1 MSVAGIIS
9 EFDPFHNGHR
19 YLIDTVRREL
29 APRAVVCVMSGQF
42 TQRGEPAILD
52 KFTRAQLAVQGGA
65 DLVVELPVCC
75 AVNAAREFAYGG
87 CRTLSLLGVVT
98 HLCFGSE
105 TGNLPLLE
113 KAAELALKEDEAFRN
128 ALKGQLEAGRPYGTA
143 YARALRAVLGAEIAE
158 FPHFPASND
167 ILALEYIKQLKQA
180 DFGLEP
186 YAVRR
191 VGAGHR
197 DGEISEI
204 YSSGESIRVSLEYEA
219 VLEDIRDE
227 VPPYTYEAL
236 KNYHFMPDMEDRML
250 DILRYEIPQ
259 LSLSAI
265 LSAPGVSEGL
275 ENVIR
280 KEIRKARSYE
290 DLVERIRSKRY
301 PESRV
306 RRILTQILLGITRND
321 LPNLLLQPNYVRVL
335 AFNETGTAL
344 ISEAREQGFAHIV
357 VHPGKEDWGKNDV
370 PSNLL
375 LDMRASEIYGTL
387 NGQAPY
393 NSSDLVN
400 IPKIIR
406 N

>member
-1 MSVAGIIS
+1 MSVAGIIA

-42 TQRGEPAILD
+42 IQRGEPAILD
-52 KFTRAQLAVQGGA
+52 KFARAELAVKGGA

-87 CRTLSLLGVVT
+87 CRTLGLLNVVT

-113 KAAELALKEDEAFRN
+113 KAAELALKEDDAFRK
-128 ALKGQLEAGRPYGTA
+128 ALKGQMEAGRPFGTA
-143 YARALRAVLGAEIAE
+143 YARALRAVLGPEIAD
-158 FPHFPASND
+158 FPDFPASND
-167 ILALEYIKQLKQA
+167 ILALEYVKQLKQT

-186 YAVRR
+186 YAVKR
-191 VGAGHR
+191 VGAAHKS
-197 DGEISEI
+197 GEITEY
-204 YSSGESIRVSLEYEA
+204 YSSGESIRMMLEYEA
-219 VLEDIRDE
+219 VLEDIQDQ
-227 VPPYTYEAL
+227 VPSYTYEAL
-236 KNYHFMPDMEDRML
+236 DNYSFMPDMEDKMMDL
-250 DILRYEIPQ
+250 LRYEIPQ

-265 LSAPGVSEGL
+265 ISAPGVSEGL
-275 ENVIR
+275 ENVVR
-280 KEIRKARSYE
+280 REIRKARSYK
-290 DLVERIRSKRY
+290 DLVDRIRSKRY

-306 RRILTQILLGITRND
+306 RRILTQILLGITRNH
-321 LPNLLLQPNYVRVL
+321 LPNLLLEPAYVRVL
-335 AFNETGTAL
+335 AFNETGAGL
-344 ISEAREQGFAHIV
+344 ISEAKGKSLARIIV
-357 VHPGKEDWGKNDV
+357 NPGKEDWGKGGA

-375 LDMRASEIYGTL
+375 LDMRASEVYGLL
-387 NGQAPY
+387 NGRTPY

>member
-1 MSVAGIIS
+1 MSVAGIIA

-42 TQRGEPAILD
+42 TQRGEPAVLD
-52 KFTRAQLAVQGGA
+52 KFTRAELAVKGGA

-87 CRTLSLLGVVT
+87 LRTLSLLDVVT

-105 TGNLPLLE
+105 TGDLALLE
-113 KAAELALKEDEAFRN
+113 KAAELALKEDEAFRK

-143 YARALRAVLGAEIAE
+143 YARALKAVLGPEIAD

-167 ILALEYIKQLKQA
+167 ILALEYIKQLKQT
-180 DFGLEP
+180 DFGMQP
-186 YAVRR
+186 YAVKRI
-191 VGAGHR
+191 GAAHK
-197 DGEISEI
+197 DGELTEV
-204 YSSGESIRVSLEYEA
+204 YSSGESIRMVLTYEGGPED
-219 VLEDIRDE
+219 LEDK
-227 VPPYTYEAL
+227 VPPYTQEAL
-236 KNYHFMPDMEDRML
+236 EGYHFLPDLEDKMMDL
-250 DILRYEIPQ
+250 LRYTLTEMSPA
-259 LSLSAI
+259 AI
-265 LSAPGVSEGL
+265 ALAPGVSEGL

-280 KEIRKARSYE
+280 KEIRKAKNYR
-290 DLVERIRSKRY
+290 DFVARIRSKRY

-306 RRILTQILLGITRND
+306 RRILTQILLGVTRND
-321 LPNLLLQPNYVRVL
+321 LANLLLEPNYVRVL
-335 AFNETGTAL
+335 AFNETGAQL
-344 ISEAREQGFAHIV
+344 ISEAREKGFARIIV
-357 VHPGKEDWGKNDV
+357 NPGKEDWGKKEV

-375 LDMRASEIYGTL
+375 LDMRASEVYGML
-387 NGQAPY
+387 NGQTPY

>member
-1 MSVAGIIS
+1 MSVAGIIA

-42 TQRGEPAILD
+42 TQRGEPAVLD
-52 KFTRAQLAVQGGA
+52 KFTRAELAVKGGA

-87 CRTLSLLGVVT
+87 LRTLGLLDVVA

-105 TGNLPLLE
+105 TGDLGLLE
-113 KAAELALKEDEAFRN
+113 KAAELALKEDDAFRK

-143 YARALRAVLGAEIAE
+143 YARALRSVLGPEIAG
-158 FPHFPASND
+158 FPDFPASND
-167 ILALEYIKQLKQA
+167 ILALEYVKQLKQT
-180 DFGLEP
+180 DFGLVP
-186 YAVRR
+186 HAVKRA
-191 VGAGHR
+191 GAGHK
-197 DGEISEI
+197 DGELTG
-204 YSSGESIRVSLEYEA
+204 YCSSGEGIRMELEHEGDLD
-219 VLEDIRDE
+219 VIKDV
-227 VPPYTYEAL
+227 VPAYTLEAL
-236 KNYHFMPDMEDRML
+236 EEYHDLRDMEDRMFGL
-250 DILRYEIPQ
+250 LRYTLTDMTAGEI
-259 LSLSAI
+259 AY
-265 LSAPGVSEGL
+265 APGVSEGL

-280 KEIRKARSYE
+280 KEIRKASNYH

-306 RRILTQILLGITRND
+306 RRILTQILLGVTRNH
-321 LPNLLLQPNYVRVL
+321 LPNLLLQPAYVRVL
-335 AFNETGTAL
+335 AFNGTGAEL
-344 ISEAREQGFAHIV
+344 ISEAREKGFARIV
-357 VHPGKEDWGKNDV
+357 VNPGKEKWGKYDV

-375 LDMRASEIYGTL
+375 LDMRASEVYGML
-387 NGQAPY
+387 NGQTPY

>member
-1 MSVAGIIS
+1 MSVAGIIA

-42 TQRGEPAILD
+42 IQRGEPAILD
-52 KFTRAQLAVQGGA
+52 KFARAELAVKGGA

-87 CRTLSLLGVVT
+87 LRTLGLLGTVT

-105 TGNLPLLE
+105 TGDPALLE
-113 KAAELALKEDEAFRN
+113 KAAELALKEDGAFRK

-143 YARALRAVLGAEIAE
+143 YARALKAVLGPEIAD
-158 FPHFPASND
+158 FPDFPASND
-167 ILALEYIKQLKQA
+167 ILALEYVKQLKQT

-186 YAVRR
+186 YAVKR
-191 VGAGHR
+191 VGAAHKS
-197 DGEISEI
+197 GEITEY
-204 YSSGESIRVSLEYEA
+204 YSSGESIRMMLEYEA

-236 KNYHFMPDMEDRML
+236 EDYHFMPDMEGKMMDL
-250 DILRYEIPQ
+250 LRYEIPQ
-259 LSLSAI
+259 LPLSAI
-265 LSAPGVSEGL
+265 ISAPGVSEGL
-275 ENVIR
+275 ENVVR
-280 KEIRKARSYE
+280 REIRKARSYN
-290 DLVERIRSKRY
+290 DLVDRIRSKRY

-306 RRILTQILLGITRND
+306 RRILTQILLGITRNH
-321 LPNLLLQPNYVRVL
+321 LPNLLLEPSYVRVL
-335 AFNETGTAL
+335 AFNETGAGL
-344 ISEAREQGFAHIV
+344 ISEARETSLARIV
-357 VHPGKEDWGKNDV
+357 VNPGKEDWGKGGA

-375 LDMRASEIYGTL
+375 LDMRASEVYGLL
-387 NGQAPY
+387 NGHTPY

>member
-42 TQRGEPAILD
+42 TQRGEPAVLD
-52 KFTRAQLAVQGGA
+52 KFTRAELAVKGGA

-87 CRTLSLLGVVT
+87 LRTLGLLDVVT

-105 TGNLPLLE
+105 TGDLALLE
-113 KAAELALKEDEAFRN
+113 KAAELALKEDDAFRK

-143 YARALRAVLGAEIAE
+143 YARALKAVLGPEIAD
-158 FPHFPASND
+158 FPNFPASND
-167 ILALEYIKQLKQA
+167 ILALEYVKQLKQT
-180 DFGLEP
+180 DFGMEP
-186 YAVRR
+186 YAVKR
-191 VGAGHR
+191 VGEAHKN
-197 DGEISEI
+197 GEHTEY
-204 YSSGESIRVSLEYEA
+204 YSSGESIRMVLTYEGGPEDLENK
-219 VLEDIRDE
+219 
-227 VPPYTYEAL
+227 VPPYTREAL
-236 KNYHFMPDMEDRML
+236 EGYHFLPEMEDKMMDL
-250 DILRYEIPQ
+250 LRYTVTEMTPG
-259 LSLSAI
+259 AVAM
-265 LSAPGVSEGL
+265 APGVSEGL

-280 KEIRKARSYE
+280 KEIRKASDYR
-290 DLVERIRSKRY
+290 DLVRRIRSKRY

-306 RRILTQILLGITRND
+306 RRVLTQILLGVTRND
-321 LPNLLLQPNYVRVL
+321 LANLLLEQNYVRVL
-335 AFNETGTAL
+335 AFNETGAEL
-344 ISEAREQGFAHIV
+344 ISEAREKGFARIIV
-357 VHPGKEDWGKNDV
+357 NPGKEDWGKKV
-370 PSNLL
+370 APSNLL
-375 LDMRASEIYGTL
+375 LDMRASEVYGML
-387 NGQAPY
+387 NGQTPY

>member
-29 APRAVVCVMSGQF
+29 SPRAVVCVMSGQF
-42 TQRGEPAILD
+42 TQRGEPAVLD
-52 KFTRAQLAVQGGA
+52 KFTRAELAVKGGA

-87 CRTLSLLGVVT
+87 LRTLSLLDVVT

-105 TGNLPLLE
+105 TGDLALLE
-113 KAAELALKEDEAFRN
+113 KAAELALKEDDAFRK

-143 YARALRAVLGAEIAE
+143 YARALRAVLGPEIAD

-167 ILALEYIKQLKQA
+167 ILALEYIKQLKQT
-180 DFGLEP
+180 DFGMVP
-186 YAVRR
+186 YAVKRI
-191 VGAGHR
+191 GAAHKN
-197 DGEISEI
+197 GERTEH
-204 YSSGESIRVSLEYEA
+204 YSSGESIRMELEYEGGYDDVA
-219 VLEDIRDE
+219 DE
-227 VPPYTYEAL
+227 VPPYTLEAL
-236 KNYHFMPDMEDRML
+236 EEYRFLPDMEDKMMDL
-250 DILRYEIPQ
+250 LRYTLTE
-259 LSLSAI
+259 LSPDAI
-265 LSAPGVSEGL
+265 ALAPGVSEGL

-280 KEIRKARSYE
+280 KEIRKAKNYR
-290 DLVERIRSKRY
+290 DLVERVRSRRY

-306 RRILTQILLGITRND
+306 RRMLTQILLGITHND
-321 LPNLLLQPNYVRVL
+321 LANLLLQPNYVRVL
-335 AFNETGTAL
+335 AFNGTGAQL
-344 ISEAREQGFAHIV
+344 ISEAREKGFARIIV
-357 VHPGKEDWGKNDV
+357 NPGKEDWGKKEV

-375 LDMRASEIYGTL
+375 LDMRASEVYGML
-387 NGQAPY
+387 NGQTPY